1 MPAPEIQTG
10 RVPGF
15 IRFTADDYR
24 TSAQACRAAA
34 VQAEKD
40 AGAQSN
46 PQTTKL
52 FNDVAKRFRELAEK
66 HELAAKV
73 L

>member
-1 MPAPEIQTG
+1 MPPSSRETG

-15 IRFTADDYR
+15 LHFTADDYR
-24 TSAQACRAAA
+24 AAAMALRIAA

-40 AGAQSN
+40 AENQRGSSTAE
-46 PQTTKL
+46 
-52 FNDVAKRFRELAEK
+52 RFIDLARRRRELAEK
-66 HELAAKV
+66 YELAARV

>member
-1 MPAPEIQTG
+1 MPVDDTQTV
-10 RVPGF
+10 RVTNF

-40 AGAQSN
+40 AEAQTN
-46 PQTTKL
+46 PQMLDL
-52 FNDVAKRFRELAEK
+52 FIGVAKRFRELAEK
-66 HELAAKV
+66 HELAARV